1 MTRHGQPP
9 WGLVLFVAS
18 VCAGCSTSAPLPS
31 SPASPSVPVA
41 TVRAVTI
48 TPAVT
53 SLRVGGAQQ
62 YELRVELGDGI
73 PPSIGPPQWNSSA
86 PGVVSVT
93 PGGLATAVAP
103 GTATL
108 SVQVRGGRD
117 SLAIRATD

>member
-1 MTRHGQPP
+1 MFDVG
-9 WGLVLFVAS
+9 
-18 VCAGCSTSAPLPS
+18 
-31 SPASPSVPVA
+31 PVA
-41 TVRAVTI
+41 QLPCFPFRPGRDGPGGDDHTRGHLA
-48 TPAVT
+48 AG
-53 SLRVGGAQQ
+53 RGAQQ